1 MESMI
6 DVPTRKERKVMDRRA
21 ETRDFPLPRSSDRG
35 QGIRDY
41 FNDALGPP
49 RPERAQRWPRFK
61 RRFKRPPENPVP

>member
-1 MESMI
+1 MDSMT
-6 DVPTRKERKVMDRRA
+6 DVPTRKEREVTERRA
-21 ETRDFPLPRSSDRG
+21 ESRDLQLPSSDRG

-61 RRFKRPPENPVP
+61 RRFKRPQDPPLP

>member
-1 MESMI
+1 
-6 DVPTRKERKVMDRRA
+6 MDRRA

>member
-1 MESMI
+1 MDSMI
-6 DVPTRKERKVMDRRA
+6 DVPTRKEPQVTDRRG
-21 ETRDFPLPRSSDRG
+21 ETREFPLPHSDRG

-61 RRFKRPPENPVP
+61 RRFKRPPDRPLP